1 MISFNNLLEGFELIN
16 PKQLK
21 NWLKEIIQREFDKW
35 EGEIIYV
42 FTNDAYLL
50 TINQNFL
57 KHDSFTDIITFD
69 TSTEK
74 DLISGEIYISIE
86 RVRENAQKQNQ
97 AFEVELSRV
106 LVHGVLHLLG
116 FTDATSEEKAI
127 MKTQEDYCLNLLP

>member
-21 NWLKEIIQREFDKW
+21 NWLQEIIQREFDKW